1 MVVVKGSKMIRKL
14 FSGCIMLVLT
24 LAIASCIVHRVDIV
38 PVDVTAETPILISSP
53 VKAHLLDGSTVV
65 FPEGINVYDGKV
77 QGKGERFDI
86 ALENNRFVDEIALD
100 DIAAMESFQ
109 TPVSTGAT
117 AAATTAGTAGWIIL
131 GSLVAVALFG
141 SCPTV
146 YSADSGEALLE
157 AELFSYSIA
166 PSFQARDIDKLGLQH
181 VQDGYVELDIRNEM
195 LETHYIDQLEVLEIT
210 HAAGQVAYPDSDG
223 DPLLVGTTIE
233 PVSAVDQYDRDIM
246 AEVTAADGRAWSA
259 TSNRMAN
266 VSPEDYH
273 DSLDFEFKVPENS
286 GEIALVL
293 KMRNSMLNTVL
304 LYDVML
310 KGQSFAALDWMG
322 HDLNHL
328 GNRAEMGLWYREEM
342 GMTVSV
348 WRDGEFRKVGKI
360 GDQGPIAWSER
371 AFSLDA
377 PEGDAV
383 RVRLSFVADNWRI
396 DQVALAVDTERGKV
410 RTIPVTTAK
419 TPEKGR
425 PDIPEYL
432 ADADETYLITR
443 PGESV
448 QIGFDVGASK
458 QSRTFFLAS
467 EGYYMEWMRSDW
479 LTEEH
484 RRKFEPTVDALMQ
497 SLELYAQKRDTY
509 REQFEAIKVSVR

>member
-1 MVVVKGSKMIRKL
+1 MIRKL
-14 FSGCIMLVLT
+14 FSRSILLVLT
-24 LAIASCIVHRVDIV
+24 LVIASCIVHRVDIV
-38 PVDVTAETPILISSP
+38 PVDVSAETPILLSSP
-53 VKAHLLDGSTVV
+53 VKAHLIDGSTVV
-65 FPEGINVYDGKV
+65 FPEGVNVYDGKV

-117 AAATTAGTAGWIIL
+117 AVASTAGTAGWI
-131 GSLVAVALFG
+131 LVGGAAALLLFG

-146 YSADSGEALLE
+146 YSVDSDVALLE

-166 PSFQARDIDKLGLQH
+166 PSFQARDIDELGLQH
-181 VQDGYVELDIRNEM
+181 VQDGYVELDVRNEM
-195 LETHYIDQLEVLEIT
+195 LETHYIDQLEILEIT
-210 HAAGQVAYPDSDG
+210 HAADQVAYPDSNG
-223 DPLLVGTTIE
+223 HPILVGTTIE
-233 PVSAVDQYDRDIM
+233 PVSAVDQYDRDIVSQ
-246 AEVTAADGRAWSA
+246 VTAADGQAWSA

-273 DSLDFEFKVPENS
+273 DSLDFEFNVPKNS

-310 KGQSFAALDWMG
+310 KEQSFAALDWMG
-322 HDLNHL
+322 HDLSHL
-328 GNRAEMGLWYREEM
+328 GNRAEMGLWYRENM
-342 GMTVSV
+342 GMTISV
-348 WRDGEFRKVGKI
+348 WRDGRFRKVGRI
-360 GDQGPIAWSER
+360 RDQGPIAWSER
-371 AFSLDA
+371 ILILDA
-377 PEGDAV
+377 PEGNTV

-396 DQVALAVDTERGKV
+396 DQVALAIDAERGKV
-410 RTIPVTTAK
+410 RTIPVTTAR
-419 TPEKGR
+419 TPEMVR
-425 PDIPEYL
+425 PDIPEFL
-432 ADADETYLITR
+432 ARADDTYLITR

-448 QIGFDVGASK
+448 HIGFDVGESN
-458 QSRTFFLAS
+458 QPRTFFLAS
-467 EGYYMEWMRSDW
+467 EGYYMEWMRSEW

-484 RRKFEPTVDALMQ
+484 RKKFEPTVDALMR

-509 REQFEAIKVSVR
+509 RDQFESIKVSVR